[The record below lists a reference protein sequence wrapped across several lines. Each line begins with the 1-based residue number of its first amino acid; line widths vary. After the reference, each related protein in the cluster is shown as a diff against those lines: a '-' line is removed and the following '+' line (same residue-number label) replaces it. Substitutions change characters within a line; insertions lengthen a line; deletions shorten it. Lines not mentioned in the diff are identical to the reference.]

1 MFIFLCSD
9 ICDQSVKCKS
19 QLEEETSSSEDAEL
33 EEEESEDG
41 GETGEEEEPEDDGEM
56 DEDDSDSEDDEESD
70 SGPDLARGIG
80 NIDTSSD
87 DDEDLNELFPKEPE
101 IEHSWRELDK
111 DAPRGDEVCGKQL
124 SELLFISFACKKHTL
139 RFVATSHFACGKLL
153 PDKLRNV
160 MSSL

>member
-9 ICDQSVKCKS
+9 ISDQNVKS
-19 QLEEETSSSEDAEL
+19 RGQSEEETSASEDAES

-41 GETGEEEEPEDDGEM
+41 GEMSEEEEPEDDGETG
-56 DEDDSDSEDDEESD
+56 EDDSDSEDDEESD

-80 NIDTSSD
+80 NVETSSE

-111 DAPRGDEVCGKQL
+111 DAPRGDEVTMLC
-124 SELLFISFACKKHTL
+124 
-139 RFVATSHFACGKLL
+139 V
-153 PDKLRNV
+153 
-160 MSSL
+160 

>member
-9 ICDQSVKCKS
+9 ICDQSVECKS
-19 QLEEETSSSEDAEL
+19 QLEEEASSSEDAEL

-41 GETGEEEEPEDDGEM
+41 GETGEEEELEDDGEM
-56 DEDDSDSEDDEESD
+56 GEDDSDSEDDEESD
-70 SGPDLARGIG
+70 NGPDLARGIG
-80 NIDTSSD
+80 NIETSSE

-124 SELLFISFACKKHTL
+124 SELFFTYFAWKKHTL
-139 RFVATSHFACGKLL
+139 RYVAIFHSACEKLL
-153 PDKLRNV
+153 HDKLRNV